1 MNPGHDHNHN
11 HIGDEQEGPL
21 SPDTGHLHLDTPEG
35 GGVRLSRL
43 RWAIGITA
51 LVMVIEIAGGIY
63 TNSLAL
69 LSDAGHMF
77 THILALG
84 ISYFAVAI
92 SERPADTE
100 KTFGYFRAEVL
111 AAFANGLFLL
121 AMTGLIFYE
130 SGLRLIWPEEVKG
143 VEMLAVAVAGL
154 VANVASILLLAKVSS
169 GDLNLKSAFMHVV
182 YDTAS
187 SVAVVGCAIIV
198 HFTGFVRLDPVIS
211 AGIGLLILFWC
222 VDLLKESGNILLES
236 TPSDVDL
243 EALQRDVESLPRV
256 RHMHD
261 IHAWE
266 ISSGMYVMSAHL
278 DVDDMAISES
288 DELIRKVNDLLRS
301 KYNFGHTT
309 LQIEHDVD
317 QTSRSGDFV
326 REHDEG

>member
-1 MNPGHDHNHN
+1 MSPGHDHNHS
-11 HIGDEQEGPL
+11 HADEAEAGPL
-21 SPDTGHLHLDTPEG
+21 SPDTGHLHLETPQG

-43 RWAIGITA
+43 RWAIGITGI
-51 LVMVIEIAGGIY
+51 VMAIEIAGGIY
-63 TNSLAL
+63 ANSLAL

-111 AAFANGLFLL
+111 AAFLNGLFLL
-121 AMTGLIFYE
+121 AVTGLIFYE

-143 VEMLAVAVAGL
+143 IEMLAVAIAGL
-154 VANVASILLLAKVSS
+154 VANVASILLLAGIST

-187 SVAVVGCAIIV
+187 SVAVVGCAVVV
-198 HFTGFVRLDPVIS
+198 HFTGFVRLDPIVS

-222 VDLLKESGNILLES
+222 VDLLRESGNILLES
-236 TPSDVDL
+236 TPKEVDL
-243 EALQRDVESLPRV
+243 EALRRDVESIPRV
-256 RHMHD
+256 RHIHD

-278 DVDDMAISES
+278 DVEDMPVSES
-288 DELIRKVNDLLRS
+288 EKVLHEVNDLLRRE
-301 KYNFGHTT
+301 YNFGHTT
-309 LQIEHDVD
+309 LQIEHAVNH
-317 QTSRSGDFV
+317 SGETHEQD
-326 REHDEG
+326 